1 MVNPFNDALLTQF
14 EQYLTDISLS
24 PKTIA
29 SYLTD
34 LNVFTRWATETY
46 SDNFSLVEVTPDQIR
61 TYLTY
66 LLDDLERA
74 PSTVNRH
81 LQALRKCCAYIA
93 EVKLAPSNA
102 AEEISLVSLKNQ
114 HKPEALSQQ
123 NIAALLKAA
132 SEARPS
138 IAKRDVAILHLL
150 LNTGLRVAEVIDLQM
165 DDVVFDYPGVHLKV
179 RDSRGSGTRNI
190 PLLPEVCR
198 SLKDYLFIRSKTATS
213 PPRICFFGESAAAG
227 YLFAPHVTPAGV
239 LQQYLQHGELARRQ
253 LDRCAVLSD
262 RTRRRIEHDLAVTD
276 QRRATLFRPPVQRAQ
291 AGVQL
296 VESKGLDEIVVGTT
310 IEPGYPIGDRI
321 PCRQNQH
328 GQLVSCGAQVPQD
341 VEPRLARQAEVE
353 NDEVVRLGAQRL
365 LGQATVGHPI
375 DGMAF
380 LFQASTDAIT

>member
-1 MVNPFNDALLTQF
+1 MVNPFNDALLRQF

-46 SDNFSLVEVTPDQIR
+46 SNNFSLVEVTPDQIR

-123 NIAALLKAA
+123 NIAALLKTA

-179 RDSRGSGTRNI
+179 RDSRGLGTRDI

-198 SLKDYLFIRSKTATS
+198 SLKDYLFVRSKTATS
-213 PPRICFFGESAAAG
+213 PHVFLTQEGRPLSSRTVQRIVSRCAQKAKLSGVTAQLLRRTYAVHLLQETG
-227 YLFAPHVTPAGV
+227 DLDLVTQRLGHQTPAIT
-239 LQQYLQHGELARRQ
+239 LRYLNLEEAEREELMN
-253 LDRCAVLSD
+253 
-262 RTRRRIEHDLAVTD
+262 
-276 QRRATLFRPPVQRAQ
+276 
-291 AGVQL
+291 
-296 VESKGLDEIVVGTT
+296 K
-310 IEPGYPIGDRI
+310 
-321 PCRQNQH
+321 N
-328 GQLVSCGAQVPQD
+328 
-341 VEPRLARQAEVE
+341 
-353 NDEVVRLGAQRL
+353 
-365 LGQATVGHPI
+365 
-375 DGMAF
+375 
-380 LFQASTDAIT
+380 

>member
-1 MVNPFNDALLTQF
+1 MVNPFNDALLRQF

-93 EVKLAPSNA
+93 EVKLASSNA

-114 HKPEALSQQ
+114 HKPEVLSQQ
-123 NIAALLKAA
+123 NSAALLEAA

-179 RDSRGSGTRNI
+179 RDSRGLGTRDI

-213 PPRICFFGESAAAG
+213 PHVFLTQEGRPLSSRTVQRIVSRCAQKAKLSGITAQLLRRTYAVHLLQETG
-227 YLFAPHVTPAGV
+227 DLDLVTQRLGHQTPAIT
-239 LQQYLQHGELARRQ
+239 LRYLNLE
-253 LDRCAVLSD
+253 
-262 RTRRRIEHDLAVTD
+262 E
-276 QRRATLFRPPVQRAQ
+276 
-291 AGVQL
+291 
-296 VESKGLDEIVVGTT
+296 
-310 IEPGYPIGDRI
+310 
-321 PCRQNQH
+321 
-328 GQLVSCGAQVPQD
+328 
-341 VEPRLARQAEVE
+341 AEKE
-353 NDEVVRLGAQRL
+353 ALMNKN
-365 LGQATVGHPI
+365 
-375 DGMAF
+375 
-380 LFQASTDAIT
+380 

>member
-1 MVNPFNDALLTQF
+1 MVNPFNDTLLTQF

-66 LLDDLERA
+66 LLVDLERA

-93 EVKLAPSNA
+93 EIKLAPSNA

-132 SEARPS
+132 SESRPS
-138 IAKRDVAILHLL
+138 IAKRDVAILNLL
-150 LNTGLRVAEVIDLQM
+150 LNTGLRVAEAIDLRM
-165 DDVVFDYPGVHLKV
+165 DDVIFDYPGVHLKV
-179 RDSRGSGTRNI
+179 RDSRGLGTRNI

-213 PPRICFFGESAAAG
+213 PHVFLTQEGRSLSSRTVQRIVSRCAQKAKLSGVTAQLLRRTYAVHLLQETG
-227 YLFAPHVTPAGV
+227 DLDLVTQRLGHQTPAIT
-239 LQQYLQHGELARRQ
+239 LRYL
-253 LDRCAVLSD
+253 
-262 RTRRRIEHDLAVTD
+262 DL
-276 QRRATLFRPPVQRAQ
+276 
-291 AGVQL
+291 
-296 VESKGLDEIVVGTT
+296 EE
-310 IEPGYPIGDRI
+310 
-321 PCRQNQH
+321 
-328 GQLVSCGAQVPQD
+328 
-341 VEPRLARQAEVE
+341 AEKE
-353 NDEVVRLGAQRL
+353 ALMNK
-365 LGQATVGHPI
+365 I
-375 DGMAF
+375 
-380 LFQASTDAIT
+380 

>member
-1 MVNPFNDALLTQF
+1 MVNPFNDALLRQF

-93 EVKLAPSNA
+93 EVKLASSNA

-123 NIAALLKAA
+123 NIAALLEAA

-150 LNTGLRVAEVIDLQM
+150 LNTGLRVAEVMDLQM
-165 DDVVFDYPGVHLKV
+165 GDVVFDYPGVHLKV
-179 RDSRGSGTRNI
+179 RDSRGLGTRDI

-213 PPRICFFGESAAAG
+213 SHVFLTQEGRPLSSRTVQRIVSRCAQKAKLSGITAQLLRRTYAVHLLQETG
-227 YLFAPHVTPAGV
+227 DLDLVTQRLGHQTPAIT
-239 LQQYLQHGELARRQ
+239 LRYLNLE
-253 LDRCAVLSD
+253 
-262 RTRRRIEHDLAVTD
+262 E
-276 QRRATLFRPPVQRAQ
+276 
-291 AGVQL
+291 
-296 VESKGLDEIVVGTT
+296 
-310 IEPGYPIGDRI
+310 
-321 PCRQNQH
+321 
-328 GQLVSCGAQVPQD
+328 
-341 VEPRLARQAEVE
+341 AEKE
-353 NDEVVRLGAQRL
+353 ALMNKN
-365 LGQATVGHPI
+365 
-375 DGMAF
+375 
-380 LFQASTDAIT
+380 